1 MIDCHC
7 HFDMMDNPEEYI
19 ARMDHFGHTIIGVTN
34 RPCFFKEGSR
44 YIKPYK
50 RIRLALGLHPL
61 QLEHSNSDLIEFEEQ
76 VDRTSYIGEVG
87 LDFSSE
93 GKKTKDKQ
101 IECFE
106 EILRILAGKNKVL
119 SIHSR
124 QAESTILNLLDMF
137 YQENV
142 IFHWYTGSV
151 DLIPE
156 IVKHGYYFSVNEA
169 MLYTSHGRELIYQMP
184 RDRVLT
190 ESDAPYNERCD
201 IQKSVVE
208 LSKLWNISYNDA
220 YQSINN
226 NFRALLKK
234 LE

>member
-1 MIDCHC
+1 M
-7 HFDMMDNPEEYI
+7 
-19 ARMDHFGHTIIGVTN
+19 
-34 RPCFFKEGSR
+34 
-44 YIKPYK
+44 
-50 RIRLALGLHPL
+50 